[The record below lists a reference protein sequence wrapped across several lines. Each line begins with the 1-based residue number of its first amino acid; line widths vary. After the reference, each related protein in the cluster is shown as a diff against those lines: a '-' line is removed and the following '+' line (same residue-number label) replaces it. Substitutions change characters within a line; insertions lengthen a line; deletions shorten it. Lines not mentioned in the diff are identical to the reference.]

1 LPIGALQSSQGGEL
15 FSGFY
20 PFGHHFH
27 AEIPRQGDN
36 RADNLG
42 IFTVG
47 IHAPDKGAINLQ
59 DLQRKTVQIA
69 QGGIAS
75 TKVVQA

>member
-1 LPIGALQSSQGGEL
+1 M
-15 FSGFY
+15 FSCFY
-20 PFGHHFH
+20 TFGHHFH
-27 AEIPRQGDN
+27 AEIPRQCDN

-47 IHAPDKGAINLQ
+47 IHAPDKGAIDLQ

-75 TKVVQA
+75 AKVIQA

>member
-1 LPIGALQSSQGGEL
+1 MLSC
-15 FSGFY
+15 FY
-20 PFGHHFH
+20 PLGYHFH
-27 AEIPRQGDN
+27 AEIPRQCDDC
-36 RADNLG
+36 ADNLG

-59 DLQRKTVQIA
+59 DLQRETVQIA

-75 TKVVQA
+75 TEVIQA